1 MTSRI
6 VGDAVE
12 VGTRREAYTSLLG
25 LATLVADWEGKP
37 RAFAT
42 LRRMN
47 GEHANQEGPR
57 SVESPSAFGAMSEE
71 FFALVSP
78 TPVAAPSLLK
88 LNDGLADRLGLSP
101 EWLASPPGIETL
113 AGNRAL
119 PGGAPLAMAYAG
131 HQFGNWVPQLGDGRA
146 IQIGEALDKQG
157 RTHGIQLKGSGPT
170 PFSRNG
176 DGRAAIGP
184 VLREYVLSEAMFAL
198 GIPTTRALAM
208 VQTGEPVYRERTEPG
223 AILARVASGFVR
235 VGTFQYFAAQGRTE
249 SLQKLADHVI
259 ERRYADLS
267 SGFEAGPARYRALL
281 SRVVSIQA
289 ELIARWMCVG
299 FIHGVMNT
307 DNMSIMGETIDY
319 GPCAF
324 LDDYDPAK
332 VFSSIDRNGRY
343 AYHQQPGI
351 GLWNLTRF
359 AETLLP
365 LLDDE
370 EEAAIE
376 FAKGVLDGYADLF
389 HVAYGEGLRQKLGFA
404 AWDQEAQDLSSSFLD
419 AMATQKADF
428 TLAFRRLSD
437 LSAREDSADEDSE
450 ASLRSLFAEPSAL
463 DAFLPLWRT
472 RLRTEGLEDGAR
484 RAGMLGV
491 NPLFIPRNHRVQEA
505 IDALVEREDS
515 GPLDALLKVTARPF
529 DENEEHAAYANPPRP
544 DEVVRQTFC
553 GT

>member
-1 MTSRI
+1 
-6 VGDAVE
+6 
-12 VGTRREAYTSLLG
+12 
-25 LATLVADWEGKP
+25 
-37 RAFAT
+37 
-42 LRRMN
+42 
-47 GEHANQEGPR
+47 
-57 SVESPSAFGAMSEE
+57 MSEE
-71 FFALVSP
+71 FFALVAP

-88 LNDGLADRLGLSP
+88 LNTDLAGSLGLSP
-101 EWLASPPGIETL
+101 EWLASPVGVETL

-119 PGGAPLAMAYAG
+119 PGAAPLAMAYAG
-131 HQFGNWVPQLGDGRA
+131 HQFGNWVPMLGDGRA
-146 IQIGEALDKQG
+146 IQIGEALDAEG

-208 VQTGEPVYRERTEPG
+208 VRTGEPVYRERAEPG
-223 AILARVASGFVR
+223 AILTRVASGFVR
-235 VGTFQYFAAQGRTE
+235 VGTFQYFAAQGRTDSIRE
-249 SLQKLADHVI
+249 LADHVI

-267 SGFEAGPARYRALL
+267 TEIEGGPERYRALL
-281 SRVVSIQA
+281 SRVVAVQA
-289 ELIARWMCVG
+289 ELIAQWMCVG

-324 LDDYDPAK
+324 LDEYDPGK

-365 LLDDE
+365 LLDEE

-376 FAKGVLDGYADLF
+376 FATSVLDGYAELF
-389 HVAYGEGLRQKLGFA
+389 HAAYGDGLRQKFGFA
-404 AWDQEAQDLSSSFLD
+404 NWDQAAQDLSGTFLD
-419 AMATQKADF
+419 AMAQGNADF
-428 TLAFRRLSD
+428 TLAFRHLSE
-437 LSAREDSADEDSE
+437 LSAAEDHADGGEE
-450 ASLRSLFAEPSAL
+450 ALRLTFSDPSAV
-463 DAFLPLWRT
+463 DAFLPLWRAKV
-472 RLRTEGLEDGAR
+472 RDEGGEDGAR
-484 RAGMLGV
+484 KAAMRAV

-505 IDALVEREDS
+505 IDALVDRGDAA
-515 GPLDALLKVTARPF
+515 PLDALLAVTARPF
-529 DENEEHAAYANPPRP
+529 EENEEYAPYANPPEP
-544 DEVVRQTFC
+544 DEIVRQTFC